1 MYRSPEEQKKIY
13 LDLKRKEEERKRK
26 IQEEIKKKQSE

>member
-1 MYRSPEEQKKIY
+1 LFRSPEDQKKIY
-13 LDLKRKEEERKRK
+13 LELKRKEEERRRK